1 MNTAPVG
8 LQQSVGLWERQGQAL
23 FNPLVSLRSGWN
35 TGDIESDTMINSVS
49 FLCCFALG
57 PGTQGWP
64 CAVDDRLSAQVKG
77 MDW

>member
-35 TGDIESDTMINSVS
+35 TGDIESRHDDQLG
-49 FLCCFALG
+49 FFPLLLCAGPWDPGLALCC
-57 PGTQGWP
+57 
-64 CAVDDRLSAQVKG
+64 
-77 MDW
+77 